1 MPLLRRESAGERDDD
16 DLRGARPRPAHGLL
30 RAPGSDAPPAP
41 GAGKSAPPCWEGPD
55 RRNSPVGDRGRT
67 GTRLLT
73 APKPA

>member
-16 DLRGARPRPAHGLL
+16 DLRGARPHLAHGLL
-30 RAPGSDAPPAP
+30 RAPGSDVPPAP
-41 GAGKSAPPCWEGPD
+41 GAGKSAPPCWKGQD
-55 RRNSPVGDRGRT
+55 SRNSPVGVRGRT